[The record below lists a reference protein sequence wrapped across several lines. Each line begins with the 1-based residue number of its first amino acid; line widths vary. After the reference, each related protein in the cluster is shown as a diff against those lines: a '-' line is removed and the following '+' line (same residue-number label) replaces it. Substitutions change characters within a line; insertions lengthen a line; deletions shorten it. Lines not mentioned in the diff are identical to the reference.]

1 MSVVGQT
8 KIFHPCATGTCAQ
21 LEAKRAINA
30 DDSAQAGSIDR
41 YTASADDE
49 LGYTLLAK
57 PREKEEAVGIAW
69 AGRDECM
76 VQEVV
81 FRARMK
87 LEEGRVGERLRGYLR
102 NTPTRVDMTA
112 QGERQGEGKFPKE
125 TLLTVDDAWRF
136 NARRLAVERAAFQTR
151 VVGGLD
157 EVPVVLSGPLL
168 PRPGMTVDYL
178 PWIRAMVRMRC
189 EGVGSGKHW
198 VDRLS
203 REGREGLAS

>member
-1 MSVVGQT
+1 MQS
-8 KIFHPCATGTCAQ
+8 
-21 LEAKRAINA
+21 EAERAINA
-30 DDSAQAGSIDR
+30 DDGAQAGSIDR

-69 AGRDECM
+69 VGRDECM
-76 VQEVV
+76 GQDVV
-81 FRARMK
+81 YRARMK
-87 LEEGRVGERLRGYLR
+87 LEGRVGERLRGCLR
-102 NTPTRVDMTA
+102 NTPTGVDMTA
-112 QGERQGEGKFPKE
+112 QGGRQGEGEFPKE
-125 TLLTVDDAWRF
+125 ALLTVDDAWRF

-198 VDRLS
+198 VDGLS
-203 REGREGLAS
+203 KEGREGLAS